1 MRKIAM
7 IGIVVAVAAVSASF
21 VTASHRSND
30 AQLLSIDPTELTL
43 KAGMLPVVQVDEP
56 F

>member
-7 IGIVVAVAAVSASF
+7 IGIVVAVAAISASW
-21 VTASHRSND
+21 VTAGHRSHD
-30 AQLLSIDPTELTL
+30 AQISSIDPTALTQ